1 MNNLQIPEN
10 YHSPLTIRETEVAIK
25 EVKDH
30 FERALA
36 KSLHLTRVSAPL
48 FVRPESGLNDNLN
61 GVERPVAFG
70 IKEQEDR
77 EVEIVHSLA
86 KWKRYALKRY
96 GFHSG
101 EGLYTDMSA
110 IRRDEDTDNIHSI
123 YVDQWDWE
131 AVITKE
137 DRTIAFLEN
146 IVRRIYGAILRTEF
160 LACEHYPQLKPFL
173 PKDIHFIHAQ
183 DLLDMYPDLSP
194 KEREDEICKKYGAV
208 FVEGIGGKLSDG
220 KKHDGRAPDYDDWST
235 VAENGKMGLNGDILI
250 WYPVL
255 GRSFELSSMGIRV
268 DKESLLRQ
276 LKLEGKEDREKLYF
290 HQQLLN
296 DKLPLSI
303 GGGIGQSRLC
313 MVLLHKAH
321 IGEIQAS
328 VWPEEMRKEAE
339 EAGMNL
345 I

>member
-131 AVITKE
+131 SNFQR
-137 DRTIAFLEN
+137 RTQHGDTGIHCRKSIQCTQRNRSLH
-146 IVRRIYGAILRTEF
+146 GTPL
-160 LACEHYPQLKPFL
+160 QL
-173 PKDIHFIHAQ
+173 
-183 DLLDMYPDLSP
+183 Y
-194 KEREDEICKKYGAV
+194 
-208 FVEGIGGKLSDG
+208 
-220 KKHDGRAPDYDDWST
+220 
-235 VAENGKMGLNGDILI
+235 
-250 WYPVL
+250 
-255 GRSFELSSMGIRV
+255 
-268 DKESLLRQ
+268 
-276 LKLEGKEDREKLYF
+276 
-290 HQQLLN
+290 
-296 DKLPLSI
+296 
-303 GGGIGQSRLC
+303 
-313 MVLLHKAH
+313 
-321 IGEIQAS
+321 
-328 VWPEEMRKEAE
+328 
-339 EAGMNL
+339 
-345 I
+345 